1 MHGGYVL
8 GIVVVGVAGSCI
20 QGVLDIGAG
29 DWRGLV
35 VISSGENP
43 EPSILVVFFFLLLG
57 VPVCRVSCRDAWC
70 VSRVHD
76 RSA

>member
-8 GIVVVGVAGSCI
+8 GIVVVGVAGPCI
-20 QGVLDIGAG
+20 QEVLDIGAG

-43 EPSILVVFFFLLLG
+43 EPSILVVFFPASRSPRVLSHG
-57 VPVCRVSCRDAWC
+57 VSCVVFDVVC
-70 VSRVHD
+70 P
-76 RSA
+76 